1 MIVDIPPVDRDAA
14 IANLAL
20 HARASPLGLGVYLGA
35 QPNAKPFLTPPHLLA
50 LNRAIVE
57 AVHGERRRLL
67 VSMPPQ
73 HGKSRTTS
81 VLTPAWFLGTFPHR
95 GVLLAS
101 YAAKLAKSWG
111 RQARSI
117 LDATGR
123 ETYGVAIDDDAASAG
138 EWRIAGHE
146 GGMVSAGIA
155 GDFRGRPGDLVIVDD
170 PIKDS
175 KQAQSPGYLD
185 MLWEWFTSVIEGRLA
200 KGATVIVTATRLH
213 ERDLTGRIKA
223 EFGDDW
229 DEIILPA
236 IAKKGD
242 ALGRPEGAAL
252 WPERFPAEFL
262 AKRRKTVGSYWW
274 AAEYQQ
280 EPVPAGGMIVNPAWW
295 RYFAKPPPRFD
306 YLFTS
311 WDMNLK
317 ATTAGS
323 YACGLAFGVVGPDI
337 YVLGRRR
344 GRWGFDRL
352 LVEFERLAKAFPQ
365 ANRHLVEDAAV
376 GPAAMTLL
384 RKKIPGIL
392 PQKVAG
398 QGSKVARLRGV
409 SPTIEAGNLILPSP
423 DRPGAEWVKDFV
435 ANLAAFPLGDGTD
448 DGDAFSQGV
457 AYVGRSVGVSVSS
470 SAGDARRGEASA
482 HRPRVLR
489 PVRRVSLWDGPPPS
503 GGSGSFGRVK

>member
-1 MIVDIPPVDRDAA
+1 VIPASGMSAA
-14 IANLAL
+14 ASSAALAL
-20 HARASPLGLGVYLGA
+20 HARASPLGLGAYLGSL
-35 QPNAKPFLTPPHLLA
+35 PNAKPFWTPPHLLA

-57 AVHGERRRLL
+57 AVHGPRRRLL

-81 VLTPAWFLGTFPHR
+81 VLTPAWFLGNNPHA

-123 ETYGVAIDDDAASAG
+123 DTYGVSIDADAASAG

-175 KQAQSPGYLD
+175 KQALSPGYLD
-185 MLWEWFTSVIEGRLA
+185 MLWDWFTSVVEGRLS

-223 EFGDDW
+223 EFGDEW

-236 IAKKGD
+236 IAKKDD
-242 ALGRPEGAAL
+242 ALGRAEGEAL
-252 WPERFPAEFL
+252 WPERFPADFL
-262 AKRRKTVGSYWW
+262 AKRRRRVGSYWW

-280 EPVPAGGMIVNPAWW
+280 EPVPSGGMIVDPLWW
-295 RYFAKPPPRFD
+295 RYYARTPARFD
-306 YLFTS
+306 YVLTS

-317 ATTAGS
+317 ATTSGS
-323 YACGLAFGVVGPDI
+323 YACGLALGVLGPDA
-337 YVLGRRR
+337 YLLGRAR

-352 LVEFERLAKAFPQ
+352 LVEFEALGKAFQ
-365 ANRHLVEDAAV
+365 ATRHLVEDAAA
-376 GPAAMTLL
+376 GPAAMSML

-392 PQKVAG
+392 SQKVAG

-409 SPTIEAGNLILPSP
+409 SPTIEAGNVFLPSS
-423 DRPGAEWVKDFV
+423 DRAGAEWVKDFV

-448 DGDAFSQGV
+448 DGDALSQ
-457 AYVGRSVGVSVSS
+457 ALAHIGRSTTVSVSS
-470 SAGDARRGEASA
+470 SAGKARREAEARGE
-482 HRPRVLR
+482 RRLPPVL
-489 PVRRVSLWDGPPPS
+489 PIRRASLWDGPGG
-503 GGSGSFGRVK
+503 GGSGSFGRAR